1 MKQKVNRKA
10 SQNAELKGTPIEV
23 SAIADASFKFESK
36 AVQKYLHGSNEST
49 VKNNDVKHQKSLE
62 LRQVRVK
69 SASVEP
75 SPKAKNTIPSRVS
88 HSNLRNNKSKG
99 TKSSAL
105 KIIFLGGVGE
115 IGKNMTALEY
125 NDQIIIIDCGL
136 SFPSSDMPGIDV
148 VIPDYTYI
156 TENIK
161 KVKGVFITH
170 GHEDHIGALPY
181 FLKECSVPVYG
192 TKLTLTLIAN
202 KQKEKQFELKSKTVN
217 PGDVIKAGCFSVEF
231 VRVNHSVAGA
241 CALAITTPIGIVFHT
256 GDYKIDFEPI
266 DHNMIDLSRI
276 AEIGK
281 KGVLCMMGEST
292 NCEKEGHTPSESSVG
307 KTLEK
312 IFAEN
317 QTRRIFIAT
326 FASNIYRVQQIIELA
341 VKYGRKVAVV
351 GRSMLNNIE
360 AAIRIGEFYFDK
372 EVFIDVDK
380 INKYEDKEICVIST
394 GSQGEPASALSRL
407 ASGDFNKIEIGKND
421 TVILSSYPI
430 PGNESSVNRVI
441 NNLYKR
447 GAIVI
452 HENVHASGHAC
463 QEELKTMISLLKP
476 KYFIPVHGEYRH
488 LKIHSMIAE
497 SLGVKAEN
505 ILIPEIGMVAEV
517 TKNHIMPKDHVQ
529 SGERLVD
536 GLGMGDIQ
544 SDVLRERKLLSED
557 GLCVV
562 VVTVNGESGEL
573 VTEPYLITRGFIYSQ
588 EAEKLVEEAKQVLIE
603 ALKEFDFKQMK
614 DFNEFR
620 NAVRKPLRNFFY
632 KQTMRTPMILPIIY
646 KG

>member
-1 MKQKVNRKA
+1 MREKLNRRAKT
-10 SQNAELKGTPIEV
+10 SQHGEGTPINLSV
-23 SAIADASFKFESK
+23 LSADFKPQAYKNKLAMQAKKHKSEQKEKNQENKKSQQKTSK
-36 AVQKYLHGSNEST
+36 Q
-49 VKNNDVKHQKSLE
+49 
-62 LRQVRVK
+62 
-69 SASVEP
+69 
-75 SPKAKNTIPSRVS
+75 
-88 HSNLRNNKSKG
+88 NK
-99 TKSSAL
+99 TKSPGLALLQSTYTDEKVLNKANSMPKVNVKAGAL
-105 KIIFLGGVGE
+105 KVVFLGGVGE
-115 IGKNMTALEY
+115 IGKNMTALEFD
-125 NDQIIIIDCGL
+125 NQIIVIDCGL
-136 SFPSSDMPGIDV
+136 SFPSNDMPGIDV
-148 VIPDYTYI
+148 VIPDYSYLRD
-156 TENIK
+156 NAD

-181 FLKECSVPVYG
+181 FLKEVPVMVYG

-202 KQKEKQFELKSKTVN
+202 KQKEKHFDLKSKTVKA
-217 PGDVIKAGCFSVEF
+217 GDVVKCGCFSVEF
-231 VRVNHSVAGA
+231 VRVNHSIAGA
-241 CALAITTPIGIVFHT
+241 CALSITTPVGVVFHT

-266 DHNMIDLSRI
+266 DHKMIDLSRI

-317 QTRRIFIAT
+317 ISRRIFVAT

-341 VKYGRKVAVV
+341 VKYGRKVAIV

-360 AAIRIGEFYFDK
+360 ASMRIGEFSFDK
-372 EVFIDVDK
+372 EIFIDVEK
-380 INKYEDKEICVIST
+380 IKKYDDKEICVIST

-407 ASGDFNKIEIGKND
+407 ASGDFNRIEIGPND

-447 GAIVI
+447 GAVVVS
-452 HENVHASGHAC
+452 ENVHASGHAC
-463 QEELKTMISLLKP
+463 KEELKTLISLLKP
-476 KYFIPVHGEYRH
+476 KYFMPVHGEYRH
-488 LKIHSMIAE
+488 LKIHSSIAE
-497 SLGVKAEN
+497 SLGVFPEN
-505 ILIPEIGMVAEV
+505 VVIPEIGMVVEV
-517 TKNHIMPKDHVQ
+517 TKNHIMPKGRVT

-562 VVTVNGESGEL
+562 VVTVNAESGEL
-573 VTEPYLITRGFIYSQ
+573 VSEPYLITRGFIYSE
-588 EAEKLVEEAKQVLIE
+588 EAEKLVEEAKAVLID
-603 ALKEFDFKQMK
+603 ALNDFDFKEMR